1 MHQALTVH
9 ADSTCYVLVWS
20 KCGRNVAV
28 IIDYYNRTCCCLQST
43 VRYTRALQLT
53 EVFELFIVLV
63 IVRLTPSLP
72 VAAEIVLTT
81 IPLLIWRSIL
91 VDELKVDLTGK
102 EFTGTVS

>member
-1 MHQALTVH
+1 MLTVLVTLSSG
-9 ADSTCYVLVWS
+9 ANVEAILRLLLTVIVEPVVASKVLS
-20 KCGRNVAV
+20 DIPEPCN
-28 IIDYYNRTCCCLQST
+28 
-43 VRYTRALQLT
+43 LT

-63 IVRLTPSLP
+63 MDRLTPSLP

-81 IPLLIWRSIL
+81 IPLLTWRSIL

>member
-1 MHQALTVH
+1 M
-9 ADSTCYVLVWS
+9 
-20 KCGRNVAV
+20 
-28 IIDYYNRTCCCLQST
+28 
-43 VRYTRALQLT
+43 
-53 EVFELFIVLV
+53 LV